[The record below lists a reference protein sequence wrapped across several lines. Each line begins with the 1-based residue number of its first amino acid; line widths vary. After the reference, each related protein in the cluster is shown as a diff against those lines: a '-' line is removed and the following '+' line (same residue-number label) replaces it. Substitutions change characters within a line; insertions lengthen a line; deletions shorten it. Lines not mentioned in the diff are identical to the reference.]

1 MDMFHAVGQQIDDL
15 IGGIGDTRLFHGF
28 RVVSEAVYNILK
40 ALRHITAGQ
49 FYGIF
54 HLYPAGDRHDSGND
68 GHCNPCLPHTVHKVE
83 EDIVVEEHLGRQIL
97 ASGIHLRLQ
106 PLNIR
111 ILICRIRMHLRI
123 AGTAHAEISVFFD
136 KTHQIGGVRKIRKYF
151 SVEILGNISSQSQN
165 ILDSHRLHFCKS
177 CADTAPVST
186 DTGQMR
192 YRRHIVLLLNL
203 SCQSNGMSL
212 GTAAGA
218 ISHAHISRL
227 QCRDPQCCYLH
238 ISEIRTLLR
247 RKYLK
252 RKMRCLFY

>member
-1 MDMFHAVGQQIDDL
+1 
-15 IGGIGDTRLFHGF
+15 
-28 RVVSEAVYNILK
+28 
-40 ALRHITAGQ
+40 
-49 FYGIF
+49 
-54 HLYPAGDRHDSGND
+54 
-68 GHCNPCLPHTVHKVE
+68 
-83 EDIVVEEHLGRQIL
+83 
-97 ASGIHLRLQ
+97 
-106 PLNIR
+106 
-111 ILICRIRMHLRI
+111 MHLRI
-123 AGTAHAEISVFFD
+123 AGTAHTEISVFFD

-165 ILDSHRLHFCKS
+165 ILDSRRLHFCKS

-212 GTAAGA
+212 GAAAGTV
-218 ISHAHISRL
+218 SHAHISRL
-227 QCRDPQCCYLH
+227 QCRDPKCCCLH

-252 RKMRCLFY
+252 RDRCCIFIQNISDLHTILLAFPSSTLPSGYVITLCFPAKRSAGNPVFPLP